1 MVIEIET
8 DRQTKYE
15 ESCKSF
21 MNKLKQNICVGANSK
36 KCNGGKMVGWKPARE
51 RARRESYRKG
61 ERERVFVRHAASAFL
76 SN

>member
-1 MVIEIET
+1 MVIET

-36 KCNGGKMVGWKPARE
+36 KCNGGKKVGWKPARE
-51 RARRESYRKG
+51 RVIER
-61 ERERVFVRHAASAFL
+61 ERERVFFHHATSAFL